1 MTEMTQ
7 SGSRQWIAIVSVAPA
22 AADQRK
28 MLNASSKRI
37 LLSRALLRKH
47 DELKL
52 SHSIEEQ
59 R

>member
-1 MTEMTQ
+1 M
-7 SGSRQWIAIVSVAPA
+7 VSVVPA

-37 LLSRALLRKH
+37 LLSRPLLRKH
-47 DELKL
+47 GEPKL
-52 SHSIEEQ
+52 SHPIEEQ